1 MSNEIK
7 INYDA
12 VYAKTKE
19 LRSRME
25 AELREVDA
33 GYRQAHSSLN
43 GMDSQTNATLT
54 ECMEANQA
62 KARAIA
68 ETAQRLRTF
77 IENATRDAQQEDKQI
92 ARVFSSSRI
101 NIRPQGGEN

>member
-1 MSNEIK
+1 MTDEIK

-19 LRSRME
+19 LQSRME
-25 AELREVDA
+25 SELREMET
-33 GYRQAHSSLN
+33 GYRKAHSSLN

-54 ECMEANQA
+54 ECMTANQA

-68 ETAQRLRTF
+68 ETVQHLRTF
-77 IENATRDAQQEDKQI
+77 IENATRAAEQEDKQI
-92 ARVFSSSRI
+92 ARVFSSTRI
-101 NIRPQGGEN
+101 NIRPQGGKN